1 MKNPGLIGLL
11 LLMLAGCE
19 NPSTPELTVLTH
31 EYPPLNFSVEN
42 DIRGQATEVVQALME
57 RTGNQAN
64 IQLMA
69 WDQAYQTVLKQE
81 NTALFSTAMTPER
94 KPRLQWVG
102 PINTMDT
109 NLYALKGAGLKIR
122 TLDDAKS
129 AGKIA
134 TVADYYSEQML
145 KKEGFGNLESQ
156 PSEEVAIRK
165 LLEGE
170 VQLFISNNTVLPA
183 LMQKVGADMAQ
194 LETAFTVSS
203 DLTYIAFS
211 KSTSPT
217 LVAKW
222 QQQLDAMKRDGSFD
236 QIYKK
241 WLPEEIPPG
250 ILQMMTEEYPPITF
264 LHQGRPAGFV
274 TDTVRE
280 ISARLQYADNIRL
293 TSWKNAYNMALLH
306 PNVVLFSA
314 ERTPEREAL
323 FQWVG
328 PVGHNRSILYAK
340 KGANIKVSNLE
351 DAKALKAIA
360 TTTDWFTEQHLKGEG
375 FSNLLSSKEP
385 TENVRQLMNG
395 EVQLSIFT
403 DITIPEIVAEAGY
416 SMADLQPVLT
426 VSQTDFY
433 IAFSKDT
440 PQEIVAQWQNKLDE
454 MKQDGSFER
463 IYRSYL
469 PKAEMGALLKQQ
481 RSKY

>member
-1 MKNPGLIGLL
+1 MKKPAIISVLL
-11 LLMLAGCE
+11 LLLAGCE
-19 NPSTPELTVLTH
+19 NPSYPKLTLLTH

-42 DIRGQATEVVQALME
+42 DIRGQATEVVQTLMQ
-57 RTGNQAN
+57 RIGSKTD
-64 IQLMA
+64 IHVMA
-69 WDQAYQTVLKQE
+69 WDQAYQTVLEQE

-94 KPRLQWVG
+94 KPQLQWVG

-109 NLYALKGAGLKIR
+109 NLYALKGTGLQIR

-145 KKEGFGNLESQ
+145 KKEGFSNLDSQ
-156 PSEEVAIRK
+156 PNEEAAIRK
-165 LLEGE
+165 LLDGE

-183 LMQKVGADMAQ
+183 LLQKVGADMAQ
-194 LETAFTVSS
+194 LETAFTVST

-211 KSTSPT
+211 KSTPPA

-222 QQQLDAMKRDGSFD
+222 QQALDAMKRDGSFD
-236 QIYKK
+236 RIYAK

-264 LHQGRPAGFV
+264 LHEGRPAGFV
-274 TDTVRE
+274 TDMVRE
-280 ISARLQYADNIRL
+280 IAARLQYADNIRL

-314 ERTPEREAL
+314 ERTPEREAQ

-328 PVGHNRSILYAK
+328 PAGHNRSILYAR
-340 KGANIKVSNLE
+340 KGADIKVNSLDE
-351 DAKALKAIA
+351 AKALKAIA
-360 TTTDWFTEQHLKGEG
+360 TTTDWFTEQYLKREG
-375 FSNLLSSKEP
+375 FSNLVSSKEP
-385 TENVRQLMNG
+385 TENVRQLMND

-403 DITIPEIVAEAGY
+403 DITIPEIAAEAGY
-416 SMADLQPVLT
+416 NMADLHPVLT

-440 PQEIVAQWQNKLDE
+440 PPEVVEQWQLQLDK

-463 IYRSYL
+463 IYRNYL
-469 PKAEMGALLKQQ
+469 PEAEVDALLKTQ
-481 RSKY
+481 